1 VTPCHRVII
10 KSDGNIGGYAFGNV
24 RKKQLLKKERLCFIG
39 DSAAEFAKYR
49 IPIQKLRYEDLASF
63 TSSRRWANDLT

>member
-1 VTPCHRVII
+1 MTPCLRVI
-10 KSDGNIGGYAFGNV
+10 KSDGNISGYAFGNV

-39 DSAAEFAKYR
+39 DSAAELAKYR

-63 TSSRRWANDLT
+63 T

>member
-1 VTPCHRVII
+1 M
-10 KSDGNIGGYAFGNV
+10 AM